1 MCYLSASKIKNK
13 EGNPEFQIVIS
24 FCKPEIAQKTY
35 KERWQIETAFRA
47 MKTSGFNLEDTHL
60 TDIDRI
66 EKLVALIKIA
76 FCWAYLVGIYL
87 HEHEKPIRILNN
99 GRKAK
104 CFFSYGP
111 DYIKSV
117 FLNAYF
123 QDNINIWEFL
133 SCT

>member
-1 MCYLSASKIKNK
+1 
-13 EGNPEFQIVIS
+13 
-24 FCKPEIAQKTY
+24 
-35 KERWQIETAFRA
+35 

-66 EKLVALIKIA
+66 EKLVALITIA

-99 GRKAK
+99 GRMAK
-104 CFFSYGP
+104 SFFKYGLTF
-111 DYIKSV
+111 IALV
-117 FLNAYF
+117 LLNAGF
-123 QDNINIWEFL
+123 QSDIDIFKFL